1 MLSVSLCVHSILCH
15 RAQLISH
22 WGQSGVK
29 EPLAISGCKGF
40 EVPPGLLLSHYQN
53 PSGLLMIYL
62 KVLTINLH
70 KYERREKKYL
80 VIKTINK
87 RLSTE
92 KEKMIG
98 EKRGDKKFL
107 KRFFI

>member
-1 MLSVSLCVHSILCH
+1 M
-15 RAQLISH
+15 R
-22 WGQSGVK
+22 G
-29 EPLAISGCKGF
+29 
-40 EVPPGLLLSHYQN
+40 
-53 PSGLLMIYL
+53 
-62 KVLTINLH
+62 
-70 KYERREKKYL
+70 EKKMYL

-98 EKRGDKKFL
+98 EKRGDKFL

>member
-1 MLSVSLCVHSILCH
+1 MT
-15 RAQLISH
+15 
-22 WGQSGVK
+22 
-29 EPLAISGCKGF
+29 
-40 EVPPGLLLSHYQN
+40 
-53 PSGLLMIYL
+53 YL

-70 KYERREKKYL
+70 KYERREKMCL

-98 EKRGDKKFL
+98 EK
-107 KRFFI
+107 